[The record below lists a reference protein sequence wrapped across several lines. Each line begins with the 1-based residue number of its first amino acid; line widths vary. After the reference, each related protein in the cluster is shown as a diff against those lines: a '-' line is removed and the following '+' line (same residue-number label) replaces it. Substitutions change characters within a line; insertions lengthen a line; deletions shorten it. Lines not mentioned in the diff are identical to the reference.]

1 MYYLNSQDWESYD
14 GKTQAEVKYGSNC
27 IRECGFLQED
37 GCGSLK
43 RISTCASKGEKGP
56 RRKVASN
63 CHSY

>member
-1 MYYLNSQDWESYD
+1 MYLNSQDWESYD
-14 GKTQAEVKYGSNC
+14 GKTQAEVKYGANY

-43 RISTCASKGEKGP
+43 IISTYASTGQKGR